1 MRQSGSKA
9 IPVERTK
16 TRSSPAW
23 QSPFSV
29 SLSHAWPV
37 IIIYLVFLVLIL
49 LLGATSPFFSSS
61 AAFNNLLGSALPLVF
76 AAIAQTIVVLVK
88 GIDLSVGPAMSTVMV
103 VAASLSRD
111 TVPSTAGVYILCLAI
126 GLAIGAANG
135 FFVVVTRLQSIIVTL
150 ATSSVLG
157 GVALYIMPEPGGHI
171 PSAVGAAVTGNI
183 GVIPVPLI
191 ILVGSLLIFWLPF
204 RRSWIGQSWYAVGGN
219 ETGAFYSGINV
230 KLAKFSAF
238 LLGGFFA
245 ALGGLTLAS
254 QTLTGDPMIGAP
266 YTLNS
271 IAAVVLGGTSLAGGR
286 GGAVGTVGGA
296 LVLTVL
302 VDVLFFF
309 NVSAYY
315 QYVFN
320 GAIVILALVAVALSD
335 FFRSRRVRI
344 G

>member
-1 MRQSGSKA
+1 MEYTSGTS
-9 IPVERTK
+9 
-16 TRSSPAW
+16 TR

-29 SLSHAWPV
+29 SLSHSWSV
-37 IIIYLVFLVLIL
+37 VIIYLVFLVLVL
-49 LLGATSPFFSSS
+49 LLGATSPFFSSPT
-61 AAFNNLLGSALPLVF
+61 AFTNLIGSALPLAF

-88 GIDLSVGPAMSTVMV
+88 GIDLSVGPAMSVVMV
-103 VAASLSRD
+103 IAASLAKD
-111 TVPSTAGVYILCLAI
+111 TVPGTAGVYLLCLAI

-157 GVALYIMPEPGGHI
+157 GLALYIMPEPGGHI
-171 PSAVGAAVTGNI
+171 PSGVGAVVNGSV
-183 GVIPVPLI
+183 GVVPVPLI
-191 ILVGSLLIFWLPF
+191 ILLGSVLVFWLPF

-238 LLGGFFA
+238 LLGGFFS

-286 GGAVGTVGGA
+286 GGAVGTIGGV

-302 VDVLFFF
+302 VDLLFFL

-335 FFRSRRVRI
+335 FFRSRRHRVD
-344 G
+344 